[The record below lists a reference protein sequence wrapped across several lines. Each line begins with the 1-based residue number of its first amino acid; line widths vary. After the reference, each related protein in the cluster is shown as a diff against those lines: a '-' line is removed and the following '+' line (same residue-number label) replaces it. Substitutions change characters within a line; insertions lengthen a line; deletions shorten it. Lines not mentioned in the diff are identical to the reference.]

1 MSYTNIS
8 PEDLK
13 RIIEYKDLFI
23 KERKL
28 ITQDEWLEHQ
38 DDEEFLGE
46 EESEDDPLDELE
58 AALDDKV
65 SIDENEEFVDEEE
78 EESIFEIP
86 SKDDIR
92 EPSTSFPSEYEAY
105 KAECVKYSLHPLSLM
120 KEIGRIKQL
129 NLNVIRIIYHFTKLS
144 NQFSTLSLQCLFLKD
159 LHITIILN
167 HLLDYNLL
175 HFTHLNFTKNYLSPR
190 ACKFLSE
197 YITNS
202 MVLSHLTM
210 QDCW

>member
-23 KERKL
+23 KEKQL

-46 EESEDDPLDELE
+46 EESEDESLDELE
-58 AALDDKV
+58 DALDDKV
-65 SIDENEEFVDEEE
+65 SIDEDEEFIDEE

-92 EPSTSFPSEYEAY
+92 EPSISFPSEYEAY

-120 KEIGRIKQL
+120 KEIGKIKQL
-129 NLNVIRIIYHFTKLS
+129 NLNVI
-144 NQFSTLSLQCLFLKD
+144 
-159 LHITIILN
+159 
-167 HLLDYNLL
+167 
-175 HFTHLNFTKNYLSPR
+175 
-190 ACKFLSE
+190 
-197 YITNS
+197 NS
-202 MVLSHLTM
+202 
-210 QDCW
+210 

>member
-23 KERKL
+23 KEKQL
-28 ITQDEWLEHQ
+28 ITQDEWLEKH

-46 EESEDDPLDELE
+46 EESEDESLDELE
-58 AALDDKV
+58 DALDDKV
-65 SIDENEEFVDEEE
+65 SIDEDEEFVDEE

-92 EPSTSFPSEYEAY
+92 EPSISFPSEYEAY

-120 KEIGRIKQL
+120 KEIGKIKQL
-129 NLNVIRIIYHFTKLS
+129 NLNVI
-144 NQFSTLSLQCLFLKD
+144 
-159 LHITIILN
+159 
-167 HLLDYNLL
+167 
-175 HFTHLNFTKNYLSPR
+175 
-190 ACKFLSE
+190 
-197 YITNS
+197 NS
-202 MVLSHLTM
+202 
-210 QDCW
+210 